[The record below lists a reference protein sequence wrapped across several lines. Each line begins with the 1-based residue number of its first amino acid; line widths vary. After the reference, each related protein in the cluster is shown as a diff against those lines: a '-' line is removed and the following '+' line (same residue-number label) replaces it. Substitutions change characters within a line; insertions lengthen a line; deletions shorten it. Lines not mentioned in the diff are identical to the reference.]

1 MTKFNIGSKGVVG
14 FSRRRLLRLGGS
26 VAGATLRPGLVGQL
40 GWAYADDKPA
50 LGTWPAGS
58 QGDSATICRAAVPR
72 TGAYAVQGED
82 ELKGMQL
89 AVEHL
94 NEGHDLIKEIAPKVT
109 KGVLG
114 KQVKLVV
121 AERAAKPNNAVQEQ
135 QVFINDNKIIAMTG
149 STSSAVAV
157 ALNKFAEREKILYP
171 YGDLRLERH
180 DRQGLGALFFPPVL
194 LWRDRGQ
201 CDRPGAGEEL
211 RKG

>member
-1 MTKFNIGSKGVVG
+1 MGGRNDGVQFRKQRALG
-14 FSRRRLLRLGGS
+14 FSRRRLLQLGGG
-26 VAGATLRPGLVGQL
+26 VAGATLIPGLVGQV

-58 QGDSATICRAAVPR
+58 QGDSVTIGATVPR

-94 NEGHDLIKEIAPKVT
+94 NEGNDPDQAIAPKVT

-121 AERAAKPNNAVQEQ
+121 ADSAAKPN
-135 QVFINDNKIIAMTG
+135 KPCRSSRSS
-149 STSSAVAV
+149 STTTRSS
-157 ALNKFAEREKILYP
+157 P
-171 YGDLRLERH
+171 
-180 DRQGLGALFFPPVL
+180 
-194 LWRDRGQ
+194 
-201 CDRPGAGEEL
+201 
-211 RKG
+211 